1 MSKKNIIYIHILI
14 IIAAL
19 ALAACGSTDYSQAVP
34 AVTQTQFQ
42 DPPEDIRDFRY
53 CEIIPVFRSGTTLY
67 VEVYNTITLNECP
80 ADQWEALDGDELAE
94 AYGAT
99 AVTINGP
106 RYWVINEIAG
116 GGATLEGKIAD
127 FGGIEMRKVAVL
139 ETRLSEGTVGESFYT
154 DNEVQR
160 TTTYTYYAGAM
171 VYELTSPEGDVY
183 RMQSYAQLMDP
194 TLTIDGLETL
204 GDRLELPEGWQYEAR
219 VLSEES
225 RLEADGLA
233 YVINDELGNS
243 YQKVTP

>member
-1 MSKKNIIYIHILI
+1 MEFIMSKNIIYTNLLI

-19 ALAACGSTDYSQAVP
+19 ALAACSSTDYSQAVP

-53 CEIIPVFRSGTTLY
+53 CEIIPVFRSGTTFY

-80 ADQWEALDGDELAE
+80 ADQWEVLDGDELAE
-94 AYGAT
+94 AYDAT

-127 FGGIEMRKVAVL
+127 FGGIEMRMVAVL

-160 TTTYTYYAGAM
+160 TTTYTYYTGAM
-171 VYELTSPEGDVY
+171 VYELTSPEGEVY
-183 RMQSYAQLMDP
+183 RM
-194 TLTIDGLETL
+194 
-204 GDRLELPEGWQYEAR
+204 
-219 VLSEES
+219 
-225 RLEADGLA
+225 
-233 YVINDELGNS
+233 
-243 YQKVTP
+243 